1 MGRLRERQ
9 EGRSSRTEEARL
21 VDRLPL
27 WLSAQVDLPGEDRNF
42 GFGLFV
48 DLCPTV
54 VADQCLRRVI
64 PIPGDPEGEPNA
76 GSGTMIDAYAP
87 VVLYLAPANFRS
99 GLSSRDREQSPGPGH
114 AFQLVLAAICELKI

>member
-21 VDRLPL
+21 VDRSPL

-76 GSGTMIDAYAP
+76 GSGAMIDAYAP
-87 VVLYLAPANFRS
+87 VAVLGTRQLQV
-99 GLSSRDREQSPGPGH
+99 GLVKPRPRTISRPRARLSTRARRD
-114 AFQLVLAAICELKI
+114 L